1 MNIVFENEQFLV
13 VDKPSGL
20 VVNKSE
26 TAREQTLQDQIAKYF
41 KLTSDNLGIGGRA
54 GIVHRLDRETS
65 GLLVVA
71 KTEASF
77 ENLQSQF
84 AARQVKKGYLVLV
97 HGKVSQDHGAIEV
110 KIRRIGKF
118 GKFGVLK
125 KHEVGG
131 RETETEYDLQK
142 RYLLDDEK
150 FNELLIGSFTKSRV
164 NYLKVHAKNYS
175 FLKVFPKTGRTH
187 QIRVALKYIGSPV
200 VCDLIYAPAKLLKF
214 DKMWCPRL
222 FLHSAGISFSDPN
235 SGRELNFKSKLPQ
248 DLKKAL
254 TCLTIDTFTIDN

>member
-84 AARQVKKGYLVLV
+84 AARQVKKEYLVLV
-97 HGKVSQDHGAIEV
+97 HGKIGKEKDLI
-110 KIRRIGKF
+110 KIAMSRVGKF

-131 RETETEYDLQK
+131 RATETEY
-142 RYLLDDEK
+142 E
-150 FNELLIGSFTKSRV
+150 
-164 NYLKVHAKNYS
+164 
-175 FLKVFPKTGRTH
+175 
-187 QIRVALKYIGSPV
+187 
-200 VCDLIYAPAKLLKF
+200 
-214 DKMWCPRL
+214 
-222 FLHSAGISFSDPN
+222 
-235 SGRELNFKSKLPQ
+235 
-248 DLKKAL
+248 
-254 TCLTIDTFTIDN
+254 